1 MRTDVGVRDFSS
13 AVDFVLRTHGLEK
26 LDIVG
31 MSWGGTVTGAYVCE
45 NADKVRKLCLIAPQ
59 WIRDTPSRMDDGGKL
74 RAYRVVSVAAVK
86 DRWIG
91 GVPESRR
98 AGFLPD
104 EWFERWAA
112 ATIATGTADHIRRN
126 MSIRATNGATVV
138 LGCSQALL

>member
-1 MRTDVGVRDFSS
+1 MNAVYVRATNSPRREGD
-13 AVDFVLRTHGLEK
+13 DRHLLEAFT
-26 LDIVG
+26 G
-31 MSWGGTVTGAYVCE
+31 MSWGGSVTGAYVCE

-74 RAYRVVSVAAVK
+74 GAYRVVGVAAVK

-104 EWFERWAA
+104 EWFE
-112 ATIATGTADHIRRN
+112 
-126 MSIRATNGATVV
+126 
-138 LGCSQALL
+138 Q